1 MNLEIIKL
9 LCIQSHFIP
18 MSQISFTS
26 ITTWKILNSGKLP
39 ESLKNG
45 MQQLCNNIMGHLVSL
60 NYYPVLKVGL
70 SKLFTNKK
78 YLQILQCY
86 SQTLLLRGLCG
97 QRRYLKHAAV
107 SAIMT
112 LSFRPLRNS
121 EFSSRLLTLYILNI
135 FSVPG
140 FILHLQ
146 AITPEV
152 KLNPVLFN

>member
-78 YLQILQCY
+78 YLQILQLIFADLAVTGIMRTKTISKARSCICY
-86 SQTLLLRGLCG
+86 YDL
-97 QRRYLKHAAV
+97 
-107 SAIMT
+107 
-112 LSFRPLRNS
+112 
-121 EFSSRLLTLYILNI
+121 EFSTSPKFGIFQSITNLVHFEYI
-135 FSVPG
+135 
-140 FILHLQ
+140 
-146 AITPEV
+146 
-152 KLNPVLFN
+152 